1 MGILAKMKLSASVL
15 LAGIAAEPVIIPLTK
30 TVTDA
35 QTRGGY
41 DLYKKYGAVKERHNA
56 RDISVT
62 PLENYFD
69 AQYFGPI
76 TIGTPGQ
83 PFTVIFDTGSANL
96 WVPST
101 KCDPKPGSGFA
112 CLNHN
117 QYHSENSTT
126 WTEDGTRFEIQ
137 YGTGSMVGFQS
148 IDNVDIAPTTGG
160 LIAYQATFAEA
171 VEEPG
176 ITFVAAMFDGIM
188 GLSYPTISVNGA
200 TPIYNQLME
209 NGDVDSGVFAF
220 WIHRESSQG
229 GLEVGGEIAWGGVN
243 QERFVGEYPDAFNW
257 HPVTRRAY
265 WEIDIGSI
273 DVIDL
278 DVVEAC
284 PNGCTAIVD
293 SGTSLITGPTRM
305 TDRIN
310 KAIGAIEFV
319 AGQWLVVCRRIK
331 SMPDIRF
338 RIDGIDYTMKPEDY
352 VLVIE
357 DQGQT
362 QCISA
367 FMGLDMPESYGEFWI
382 LGDAFMGKWYTA
394 FDFDNDRVG
403 FAELIT
409 PKSDL

>member
-1 MGILAKMKLSASVL
+1 MGILAKMKISASVL

-30 TVTDA
+30 TVTDG
-35 QTRGGY
+35 QSRGGY
-41 DLYKKYGAVKERHNA
+41 DLYKKYGAVKERKSA

-117 QYHSENSTT
+117 QYDSDNSTT

-176 ITFVAAMFDGIM
+176 ITFVPSMAPRQ
-188 GLSYPTISVNGA
+188 STISSWRMVTLIPVFLPFGFIASRRKAPTKSAARLPGA
-200 TPIYNQLME
+200 ASTRSALSASTPRPST
-209 NGDVDSGVFAF
+209 G
-220 WIHRESSQG
+220 
-229 GLEVGGEIAWGGVN
+229 
-243 QERFVGEYPDAFNW
+243 
-257 HPVTRRAY
+257 TR
-265 WEIDIGSI
+265 
-273 DVIDL
+273 
-278 DVVEAC
+278 
-284 PNGCTAIVD
+284 
-293 SGTSLITGPTRM
+293 
-305 TDRIN
+305 
-310 KAIGAIEFV
+310 
-319 AGQWLVVCRRIK
+319 
-331 SMPDIRF
+331 
-338 RIDGIDYTMKPEDY
+338 
-352 VLVIE
+352 
-357 DQGQT
+357 
-362 QCISA
+362 
-367 FMGLDMPESYGEFWI
+367 
-382 LGDAFMGKWYTA
+382 
-394 FDFDNDRVG
+394 
-403 FAELIT
+403 
-409 PKSDL
+409 

>member
-1 MGILAKMKLSASVL
+1 MLTSVFEPSLYLDSRHSRKNENQRKCTSGRNRRRARHVSKLESFELTLTLFNS
-15 LAGIAAEPVIIPLTK
+15 IPLTK

-220 WIHRESSQG
+220 WIHRESVS
-229 GLEVGGEIAWGGVN
+229 
-243 QERFVGEYPDAFNW
+243 
-257 HPVTRRAY
+257 
-265 WEIDIGSI
+265 
-273 DVIDL
+273 
-278 DVVEAC
+278 
-284 PNGCTAIVD
+284 
-293 SGTSLITGPTRM
+293 
-305 TDRIN
+305 
-310 KAIGAIEFV
+310 
-319 AGQWLVVCRRIK
+319 
-331 SMPDIRF
+331 
-338 RIDGIDYTMKPEDY
+338 
-352 VLVIE
+352 
-357 DQGQT
+357 
-362 QCISA
+362 
-367 FMGLDMPESYGEFWI
+367 
-382 LGDAFMGKWYTA
+382 
-394 FDFDNDRVG
+394 
-403 FAELIT
+403 
-409 PKSDL
+409 

>member
-1 MGILAKMKLSASVL
+1 MGILAKMKISASVL

-30 TVTDA
+30 TVTDG
-35 QTRGGY
+35 QSRGGY
-41 DLYKKYGAVKERHNA
+41 DLYKKYGAVKERKSA

-96 WVPST
+96 WVP
-101 KCDPKPGSGFA
+101 
-112 CLNHN
+112 
-117 QYHSENSTT
+117 STT

-209 NGDVDSGVFAF
+209 NGDVDSGLFAF

-229 GLEVGGEIAWGGVN
+229 AHEVGGEIAWGGVN
-243 QERFVGEYPDAFNW
+243 EERFVGQYPEAFNW

-265 WEIDIGSI
+265 W
-273 DVIDL
+273 
-278 DVVEAC
+278 
-284 PNGCTAIVD
+284 
-293 SGTSLITGPTRM
+293 
-305 TDRIN
+305 
-310 KAIGAIEFV
+310 
-319 AGQWLVVCRRIK
+319 
-331 SMPDIRF
+331 
-338 RIDGIDYTMKPEDY
+338 
-352 VLVIE
+352 
-357 DQGQT
+357 
-362 QCISA
+362 
-367 FMGLDMPESYGEFWI
+367 
-382 LGDAFMGKWYTA
+382 
-394 FDFDNDRVG
+394 
-403 FAELIT
+403 
-409 PKSDL
+409 